1 VGLDDYVNTF
11 GSYCKSR
18 YGERIKKLTIDAQF
32 TCPNRDGTLGIGGCT
47 FCNVASF
54 NAQQGL
60 EQPISTQLAEGKL
73 RAHFP
78 PSDKQKTRPAKVSI
92 AKYIAYFQAY
102 TSTYDEFSQL
112 KRKYDQAIEDK
123 DIVGLHIGTRP
134 DCVPDEVI
142 DLLVEYQQQGL
153 DVWLELGLQTSN
165 ALTLKRINRGHHL
178 NEYRKTVHAARS
190 RGIKVCTH
198 LILGLPGETTA
209 DYFNSLQTILGIGVD
224 GIKLHPLHIV
234 EGSTMAKQWR
244 YKPMPLLTLEQ
255 YASAAATLIR
265 HTPEHIIYHR
275 VTAYAKK
282 PMLLAP
288 DWCAYRWD
296 GLVAIVDELRE
307 YGGQGSALV
316 GQYKTA

>member
-1 VGLDDYVNTF
+1 MGLDDYVNTF
-11 GSYCKSR
+11 GSYCKNR

-32 TCPNRDGTLGIGGCT
+32 TCPNRDGTLGVGGCT

-54 NAQQGL
+54 NRQQGL
-60 EQPISTQLAEGKL
+60 DQPISVQLAQGKS
-73 RAHFP
+73 RAHLP
-78 PSDKQKTRPAKVSI
+78 LSNNQKNRPAKVSN

-112 KRKYDQAIEDK
+112 KLKYDQAIKDK

-165 ALTLKRINRGHHL
+165 ALTLKRVNRGHHL
-178 NEYRKTVHAARS
+178 NEYRKTVHSARS

-198 LILGLPGETTA
+198 LILGLPGETTI
-209 DYFNSLQTILGIGVD
+209 DYFNSLQTVLGIGVD

-234 EGSTMAKQWR
+234 EGSIMAKQWR
-244 YKPMPLLTLEQ
+244 YKPMSLLSLED

-307 YGGQGSALV
+307 YGGQGSALT
-316 GQYKTA
+316 GQYKMA